1 MHPLDLIVL
10 LGTLGFIVIY
20 GAVKTRQHEDIHGYL
35 RGGGVKKSWAICLS
49 IIATQASAITFM
61 STPGQAYE
69 SGMGFLQIYFG
80 LPLAMIVIAA
90 VFIPVYYKLNVYT
103 AYEYLEGRFNL
114 PTRQFIAFLF
124 LISRGLGSGLTL
136 YAPAI
141 ILSTILGWNL
151 NLLCILIGFA
161 VILYIYI
168 GGEKAVSQTQ
178 TLQMIVIL
186 SGMAMALIML
196 IYYLPTGVSLKD
208 ATFLAG
214 KMGRMKIV
222 DTKFSLEGKYTI
234 WSGILGGFFLSL
246 SYFGTDQS
254 QVSRYLGG
262 SSVKESKLGLFFNG
276 IVKIPMQFG
285 ILFIGVMTYVFFMFH
300 SSPVFFN
307 NKVLEKAALSAQ
319 VKQQLADKE
328 KQHELV
334 EVQRNKAAID
344 LIHTQNTAQEVASI
358 DSLQKYEQQDTAIR
372 ADVKRTI
379 KANAPEIETRDTDY
393 VFLTFVLHHMPVGLV
408 GLLLA
413 VMFCAAMSST
423 AGQISSL
430 ASTTVIDYYKR
441 SINQNGSAKH
451 YVNASKV
458 STLLWGC
465 ITIAFAF
472 YVHLFD
478 NLIQAV
484 NELGSLF
491 YGTILGVFI
500 VAFFFKFVKGRAVF
514 YAAII
519 TELVIL
525 LIYASSKNIVFAV
538 DTLKVVHLG
547 SLVKL
552 SYLWY
557 NPIGVFL
564 VVFISSVFSRLL
576 KEKTGDPAEVK

>member
-1 MHPLDLIVL
+1 MHPLDLVVL
-10 LGTLGFIVIY
+10 LGTLVFIILY
-20 GAVKTRQHEDIHGYL
+20 GIAKNNRHKDINGYM
-35 RGGGVKKSWAICLS
+35 RGGGEKKSWIICLS

-61 STPGQAYE
+61 STPGQAYQ

-80 LPLAMIVIAA
+80 LPLAMIVISAI
-90 VFIPVYYKLNVYT
+90 FIPVFYKQNVYT

-124 LISRGLGSGLTL
+124 LVSRGLGSGLTL

-151 NLLCILIGFA
+151 NLLCLLIGFA

-186 SGMAMALIML
+186 TGMAVALVVL
-196 IYYLPTGVSLKD
+196 IQYLPVGVSMRD
-208 ATFLAG
+208 AIHLAG
-214 KMGRMKIV
+214 KMGKLKAV
-222 DTKFSLEGKYTI
+222 DTKFSLDGRYNI
-234 WSGILGGFFLSL
+234 WSGLLGGFFLSL

-276 IVKIPMQFG
+276 IVKIPMQFF
-285 ILFIGVMTYVFFMFH
+285 ILFIGVMTYLFFMFH
-300 SSPVFFN
+300 HSPVFFN
-307 NKVLEKAALSAQ
+307 NKALEKVTLSPGA
-319 VKQQLADKE
+319 KQQLADKE
-328 KQHELV
+328 KEHELI
-334 EVQRNKAAID
+334 EGKRNKAAIEWA
-344 LIHTQNTAQEVASI
+344 HARNTVQESLYT
-358 DSLQKYEQQDTAIR
+358 DSLQKFEQQDIQVRT
-372 ADVKRTI
+372 DVKQI
-379 KANAPEIETRDTDY
+379 IAKNAPGVETRDTDY
-393 VFLTFVLHHMPVGLV
+393 VFLTFVLNHMPVGLI

-441 SINQNGSAKH
+441 SINKNGSDKH

-458 STLLWGC
+458 STLIWGGV
-465 ITIAFAF
+465 TIAFA
-472 YVHLFD
+472 VSAPLFD
-478 NLIQAV
+478 NLVQAV
-484 NELGSLF
+484 NIIGSLF

-514 YAAII
+514 FAAILSEVI
-519 TELVIL
+519 IIL
-525 LIYASSKNIVFAV
+525 LFSIDKITSYIGIQPLGIVSKIA
-538 DTLKVVHLG
+538 
-547 SLVKL
+547 
-552 SYLWY
+552 YLWY
-557 NPIGVFL
+557 NPIGVIL
-564 VVFISSVFSRLL
+564 VVGFSCLFALFYPRERKVL
-576 KEKTGDPAEVK
+576 D

>member
-1 MHPLDLIVL
+1 MHPLDLAVL

-20 GAVKTRQHEDIHGYL
+20 GAVKTRSHKDIDSYMRSSGQ
-35 RGGGVKKSWAICLS
+35 KKGWMIMLS

-80 LPLAMIVIAA
+80 LPLAMIVISA
-90 VFIPVYYKLNVYT
+90 VFIPVFYKQNVYT

-124 LISRGLGSGLTL
+124 LVSRGLGSGLTL

-151 NLLCILIGFA
+151 NLLCLLIGIA

-186 SGMAMALIML
+186 SGMVIALIVL
-196 IYYLPTGVSLKD
+196 IAYLPKEVSLKD
-208 ATFLAG
+208 AIFLAG
-214 KMGRMKIV
+214 KMGKMKIV
-222 DTKFSLEGKYTI
+222 DTHFSWNTRYNI
-234 WSGILGGFFLSL
+234 WAGLLGGFFLSL

-262 SSVKESKLGLFFNG
+262 SSVHESKLGLFYNG
-276 IVKIPMQFG
+276 LVKIPMQFL
-285 ILFIGVMTYVFFMFH
+285 ILFIGVMTYIFFMFH

-307 NKVLEKAALSAQ
+307 NKALEKAALSTE

-328 KQHELV
+328 NQHNRIEI
-334 EVQRNKAAID
+334 QRNKAAIE
-344 LIHTQNTAQEVASI
+344 LLHSKNTSLEVAST
-358 DSLQKYEQQDTAIR
+358 DSLRNLEKEDTAIR
-372 ADVKRTI
+372 ADVKRI
-379 KANAPEIETRDTDY
+379 LKQNAPEIETRDTDY
-393 VFLTFVLHHMPVGLV
+393 VFLTFILNHMPVGLI

-430 ASTTVIDYYKR
+430 ASTTVVDYYKR
-441 SINQNGSAKH
+441 SIHKSGSEKH

-458 STLLWGC
+458 STLLWGA

-478 NLIQAV
+478 NLVQAV

-500 VAFFFKFVKGRAVF
+500 VAFFFKFVKGRAIF
-514 YAAII
+514 LAAII
-519 TELVIL
+519 SEAIIL
-525 LIYASSKNIVFAV
+525 LLFFADKITLHFGWQPIGAISKI
-538 DTLKVVHLG
+538 
-547 SLVKL
+547 
-552 SYLWY
+552 SYLWL
-557 NPIGVFL
+557 NPIGVIL
-564 VVFISSVFSRLL
+564 VIAFSSCFAVIFPE
-576 KEKTGDPAEVK
+576 KEKAEN

>member
-10 LGTLGFIVIY
+10 IGTLLFIVVY
-20 GAVKTRQHEDIHGYL
+20 GIAKNNKHKDIDAYMRSGSE
-35 RGGGVKKSWAICLS
+35 KKSWIICLS

-61 STPGQAYE
+61 STPGQAYQ

-90 VFIPVYYKLNVYT
+90 VFIPVFYKQNVYT

-114 PTRQFIAFLF
+114 ATRQFVAFLF
-124 LISRGLGSGLTL
+124 LISRGLGVGLTL

-151 NLLCILIGFA
+151 SLLCILIGFA

-186 SGMAMALIML
+186 SGMAVALIVL
-196 IYYLPTGVSLKD
+196 IQYLPKGVSFKD
-208 ATFLAG
+208 SIYLAG
-214 KMGRMKIV
+214 KMGKMKPV
-222 DTKFSLEGKYTI
+222 NTKFSLDGRYNI

-262 SSVKESKLGLFFNG
+262 ASVKESKMGLFFNG
-276 IVKIPMQFG
+276 LVKIPMQFF
-285 ILFIGVMTYVFFMFH
+285 ILFIGVMTYLFFMFH

-307 NKVLEKAALSAQ
+307 YKALEKVTLPAN

-328 KQHELV
+328 KEHQLIEIRRNAAALQLV
-334 EVQRNKAAID
+334 HNRN
-344 LIHTQNTAQEVASI
+344 TPMETACTDTLRKLE
-358 DSLQKYEQQDTAIR
+358 DQDGLVR
-372 ADVKRTI
+372 NDVKQI
-379 KANAPEIETRDTDY
+379 IQKNAPEVETRDTDY
-393 VFLTFVLHHMPVGLV
+393 VFLTFVLNHMPVGLI

-430 ASTTVIDYYKR
+430 ASTTVVDYYKR
-441 SINQNGSAKH
+441 SINKTGSDKH

-458 STLLWGC
+458 STLIWGA
-465 ITIAFAF
+465 ITIAFA
-472 YVHLFD
+472 VSAPLFD
-478 NLIQAV
+478 NLVQAV
-484 NELGSLF
+484 NIIGSLF

-500 VAFFFKFVKGRAVF
+500 VAFFFKFVKGRAIF
-514 YAAII
+514 LSAII
-519 TELVIL
+519 SEAIIIFLFFADKITTFLHLPPIG
-525 LIYASSKNIVFAV
+525 LISKIA
-538 DTLKVVHLG
+538 
-547 SLVKL
+547 
-552 SYLWY
+552 YLWY
-557 NPIGVFL
+557 NPIGV
-564 VVFISSVFSRLL
+564 VFVIGFACFFSVLL
-576 KEKTGDPAEVK
+576 REKKAAN

>member
-20 GAVKTRQHEDIHGYL
+20 GAIKTRSHKDIDSYM
-35 RGGGVKKSWAICLS
+35 RSGGMKKSWVICLS

-69 SGMGFLQIYFG
+69 SGMGFIQIYFG
-80 LPLAMIVIAA
+80 LPLAMIVISV
-90 VFIPVYYKLNVYT
+90 VFIPVFYKQNVYT

-114 PTRQFIAFLF
+114 ATRQFIALLF
-124 LISRGLGSGLTL
+124 LVSRGLGSGLTL

-151 NLLCILIGFA
+151 NLLCLIIGIA
-161 VILYIYI
+161 VILYIYV

-178 TLQMIVIL
+178 TLQMVVIL
-186 SGMAMALIML
+186 SGMALALAML
-196 IYYLPTGVSLKD
+196 IIYLPAGVSLKN
-208 ATFLAG
+208 AVYLAG
-214 KMGRMKIV
+214 KMGKMKAV
-222 DTKFSLEGKYTI
+222 DTKFSLDGRYNI

-262 SSVKESKLGLFFNG
+262 SHVNESKLGLFYNG
-276 IVKIPMQFG
+276 MVKIPMQFF
-285 ILFIGVMTYVFFMFH
+285 ILFIGVMTYIFFMFH

-307 NKVLEKAALSAQ
+307 NKALEKAQLTAE
-319 VKQQLADKE
+319 VKQQLSDKE

-334 EVQRNKAAID
+334 EIKRNQAAIE
-344 LIHTQNTAQEVASI
+344 LVHAQNTSQEVSCM
-358 DSLQKYEQQDTAIR
+358 DTLQKFEQQDTAIR
-372 ADVKRTI
+372 ADVKRII
-379 KANAPEIETRDTDY
+379 KKNARGVETRDTDY
-393 VFLTFVLHHMPVGLV
+393 VFLTFILNHMPIGLI

-441 SINQNGSAKH
+441 SINKNGSDMH

-458 STLLWGC
+458 STLIWGAV
-465 ITIAFAF
+465 TIGFA
-472 YVHLFD
+472 VSAPLFE

-484 NELGSLF
+484 NILGSLF

-500 VAFFFKFVKGRAVF
+500 VAFFFKFVKGKAVF
-514 YAAII
+514 IAALVSEAII
-519 TELVIL
+519 LSLYFADKITSL
-525 LIYASSKNIVFAV
+525 LGVHPIGALSKIA
-538 DTLKVVHLG
+538 
-547 SLVKL
+547 
-552 SYLWY
+552 YLWY
-557 NPIGVFL
+557 NPIGVIL
-564 VVFISSVFSRLL
+564 VVAFSSLFAVLF
-576 KEKTGDPAEVK
+576 KEKLKPQ